1 MKNCKLDRAV
11 HKPSALVMQPCV
23 AAGRFHDWRAVA
35 LGAALIVTSGASVA
49 PARAAQL
56 TPNAASTSVIAE
68 HALAQQGFSIAL
80 ASVVLQTHL
89 YYALVGSHEIDY
101 TRNTCQALDP
111 KQPASGGW
119 EVSIV
124 DPSVS
129 TGNRVSFYYDSNCTR
144 LYTTLDPSLTDP
156 NGIIGTFY
164 TVDGKP
170 NGTLTTTGGF
180 NENTLQASGLGT
192 FIGPIGSTAKATLGL
207 ACVAADDDALNC
219 SGGVVQDFASLNQAL
234 GSVTP
239 LTLDISDTSLT
250 FKTRQSAAFSSGNT
264 GSLTLAYSDPTQT
277 DLLISG
283 GSYYGSDSVKGEA
296 GSFSLFPAT
305 PTDWTEVDVTHD
317 IQFDIHVVDNS
328 TRQLKATIS
337 AISSGKSLATATLD
351 QSGTGTITFSDQSQ
365 AKVLSWV
372 IADSPTTNDGP
383 VNLNQQGLTGSWYN
397 PLTGGQGIVT
407 EVFPDL
413 IAKGQGLLAGGWF
426 TFDVA
431 PQGGADKQRWYSL
444 QGAVTSSNPVATVG
458 IYTVTGGN
466 FNAGPAISQTKAG
479 SATLSFSDCTH
490 GTLGYT
496 FTDGSGRS
504 GNIPLTR
511 LDTSVNCSSAGDTG
525 ANAGKGLLSGAWY
538 DPNTSGQG
546 LLFDIS
552 PSQNILF
559 AGWYTFAPN
568 GQQVGGG
575 ASQRWYTLQSLLTPN
590 GSATGL
596 YLTNV
601 PIYTAAGGVFNNPV
615 VPTSAKVGTATVS
628 FSNCNTLAISY
639 NFTGGS
645 NAGQSGTMNLVRT
658 GPTPAGCNF

>member
-1 MKNCKLDRAV
+1 MNCTAV
-11 HKPSALVMQPCV
+11 
-23 AAGRFHDWRAVA
+23 D
-35 LGAALIVTSGASVA
+35 
-49 PARAAQL
+49 AAQS
-56 TPNAASTSVIAE
+56 TPAAASSSVVEE

-89 YYALVGSHEIDY
+89 YYELVQTREIDY
-101 TRNTCQALDP
+101 TRNVCQALDP
-111 KQPASGGW
+111 QQPASGGW
-119 EVSIV
+119 EVSIP
-124 DPSVS
+124 DPSQS
-129 TGNRVSFYYDSNCTR
+129 TNNRVSFYYDAACTK

-164 TVDGKP
+164 TIDGKP
-170 NGTLTTTGGF
+170 NGTLTTTGAF
-180 NENTLQASGLGT
+180 NGNSLQASGLGS
-192 FIGPIGSTAKATLGL
+192 FIGPIGSTAKASLGIT
-207 ACVAADDDALNC
+207 CVAGSGDALDC

-239 LTLDISDTSLT
+239 LALVSGNDNSLT
-250 FKTRQSAAFSSGNT
+250 FKTRQPAAFSSGNI
-264 GSLTLAYSDPTQT
+264 GGLSLGYSDPTAT

-283 GSYYGSDSVKGEA
+283 GTAYGSDTVTGEA

-305 PTDWTEVDVTHD
+305 PTDWTDVDVAHD
-317 IQFDIHVVDNS
+317 TQFAIHVVDNT

-337 AISSGKSLATATLD
+337 TISNGKVLATATLD

-365 AKVLSWV
+365 ASVTSWV

-383 VNLNQQGLTGSWYN
+383 VNLNQQGLTGTWYN
-397 PLTGGQGIVT
+397 PLTSGQGIVT
-407 EVFPDL
+407 QVFPDL
-413 IAKGQGLLAGGWF
+413 IASGQGLLAGGWF

-444 QGAVTSSNPVATVG
+444 QGAVSSANPTATIG
-458 IYTVTGGN
+458 IYTATGGN
-466 FNAGPAISQTKAG
+466 FNAGPVVSQTKVG
-479 SATLSFSDCTH
+479 TATIAFSDCTH

-504 GNIPLTR
+504 GYIPLSR
-511 LDTSVNCSSAGDTG
+511 LDTSVSCSAAGDTG

-601 PIYTAAGGVFNNPV
+601 PIYTAAGGVFDNPV
-615 VPTSAKVGTATVS
+615 KPASAQVGSATVS
-628 FSNCNTLAISY
+628 FSNCNTLQISY
-639 NFTGGS
+639 TFSGGT
-645 NAGQSGTMNLVRT
+645 NAGQSGTLNLLRT